1 MIIRTISVKR
11 KIENK
16 HMVTEI
22 CANQL
27 SERIVKTETKYEEN
41 ESVVKQHKSKDQ
53 HIFEERQRL
62 ADEQIVKQYFF

>member
-1 MIIRTISVKR
+1 
-11 KIENK
+11 
-16 HMVTEI
+16 MVTEI